1 MPSCVLIDK
10 QGYKL
15 YRDPCDSQVS
25 AIMAYVS
32 LSEEAFNNESLK
44 METKIEFSTIEKL
57 ELIKSSL
64 KAILNTVIFDPM
76 EPMKVIT

>member
-1 MPSCVLIDK
+1 
-10 QGYKL
+10 
-15 YRDPCDSQVS
+15 
-25 AIMAYVS
+25 MAYVT
-32 LSEEAFNNESLK
+32 LSEEAFNNESIK
-44 METKIEFSTIEKL
+44 MDTKIEFSTIEKL